1 MSAPEALTAAVAD
14 GTGIT
19 SSNETKTVAV
29 ETDKKRAVKE
39 KPVSYFSLFRYAD
52 RKDMILI
59 TLGTIAGIGN
69 GACIPLFALIFGNLI
84 NVFGNEEVDLVST
97 VNQYCL
103 YFLYLAI
110 FTFFCS
116 YALIAFWMWSGSRQ
130 ANRVRS
136 LYLQAVLRQDVA
148 FFDKDATTG
157 ELLMGLN
164 EQTLAYQLAI
174 SEKVGSFLHNVGT
187 FVIGMAI
194 AFWRGWDLTLI
205 ILAMV
210 PILACVGAAIAIMGS
225 KLTKSANIA
234 YAKANTIS
242 QQALGNIR
250 TVAAFNHEDQVVR
263 EYSAALDW
271 PLKAGIKQGFMQGCI
286 IGVTNGIF
294 FMSYAAAMYYG
305 AVKVADG
312 SYTGGD
318 VLNVI
323 FAAIIGG
330 FALGQAAP
338 SFQYFLQ
345 GRNAGAVLFK
355 MIEKK
360 PEINLDAPGK
370 ELQNVTG
377 DLMLQNL
384 YFSYPARP
392 DKPVFQNFNLHIRAG
407 SVTALVGSS
416 GSGKSTA
423 VQLIQRFY
431 DPQQGAVLLD
441 GHDIRTLQLRWLRSL
456 MGLVSQEPALFASSI
471 RDNIMYGKPGS
482 TQEEIEA
489 AAMAANAHKFI
500 KSLPMGYDTLCG
512 EKGTQ
517 LSGGQKQRIAI
528 ARAIL
533 RNPKMLLLDEA
544 TSALD
549 TESEKLVQEAL
560 DNVKIGRTTVVVA
573 HRLSTIIN
581 ADAIAVVQQGVVVE
595 LGTHDELI
603 KDSVGAYA
611 TLIATQQAAM
621 DGGGDQQKGKEVEEE
636 IQAGGLWNS
645 VAAQRRVSL
654 EMVKEH
660 SGAGDIT
667 AADADDLEKGSG
679 KKKKKKSGKS
689 VGYWR
694 LAGYNKP
701 EWPYFIVGAFS
712 SACLGM
718 TMPGFALALSSI
730 IGVFYAPV
738 SDPNCAGDAGRE
750 CVLSGGR
757 EWSLI
762 FMGIGL
768 GCILFGILQGYS
780 FGVMGQKLARR
791 LRVILLKCVLKQ
803 DISFF
808 DKKENSSGAIVGRLA
823 SDTVFVRGAV
833 GDQVGVL
840 LQNIVTMVGALAIAF
855 AASWSM
861 CLVVLAT
868 LPILAVANVF
878 QTKFMMGF
886 SSEADTLYN
895 EANQTAAE
903 AMGSIRTIAAFSMQ
917 DQICDLYNHGMV
929 GPEKQ
934 VRKSSNLAGTGFG
947 FSQCVMFAVYAL
959 AFWFGAQEVSKGRMT
974 FDDMLKAFF
983 SILLAAFGLA
993 QAQMA
998 FPDMSKSGAAVQRV
1012 FKVIDAKPLIDSS
1025 SPAGEKPDKVV
1036 GDIELKNVTFSYPS
1050 RPDITV
1056 FKRFNLL
1063 VNAGQSLALVGE
1075 SGSGKSTIVGL
1086 VLRFYDPIE
1095 GVVLLDGKALPTLNL
1110 HWLRSQ
1116 IGLVNQEPVLF
1127 TDSIMGNIKY
1137 GNERATVEEV
1147 RAAAEAANALD
1158 FIDQM
1163 PEGLETRVGEGGIQ
1177 LSGGQKQRI
1186 AIARAIL
1193 RDPRILLLDEATSA
1207 LDAES
1212 EKQVQAALD
1221 RIIVGRTCVVVAHRL
1236 STVRQADVIAVVA
1249 AGRIIEQGTHDS
1261 LMDASGSY
1269 SKLVRHQSSRAVR
1282 RKGR

>member
-1 MSAPEALTAAVAD
+1 M
-14 GTGIT
+14 
-19 SSNETKTVAV
+19 TV
-29 ETDKKRAVKE
+29 
-39 KPVSYFSLFRYAD
+39 
-52 RKDMILI
+52 
-59 TLGTIAGIGN
+59 GTIAGVGN
-69 GACIPLFALIFGNLI
+69 GACIPIFALIFGNLI

-116 YALIAFWMWSGSRQ
+116 YALIAFWMWTGARQ

-136 LYLQAVLRQDVA
+136 LYLKAVLRQDVA

-174 SEKVGSFLHNVGT
+174 SEKVGSFLMNVGT

-210 PILACVGAAIAIMGS
+210 PILALVGAGIGIMGS
-225 KLTKSANIA
+225 KLTKSADIA

-263 EYSAALDW
+263 EYSAALEW
-271 PLKAGIKQGFMQGCI
+271 PLKAGIKQGLMQGCI
-286 IGVTNGIF
+286 IGCTNGIF
-294 FMSYAAAMYYG
+294 FMTYAAAMYYG
-305 AVKVADG
+305 AVRVADG
-312 SYTGGD
+312 AYTGGD

-338 SFQYFLQ
+338 SVRYFFQ
-345 GRNAGAVLFK
+345 GRNAGAVLFE

-360 PEINLDAPGK
+360 PEIDLDAPGE
-370 ELQNVTG
+370 ELENVTG
-377 DLMLQNL
+377 DLTLQNV
-384 YFSYPARP
+384 YFNYPARP
-392 DKPVFQNFNLHIRAG
+392 DKPVFQNFNLHIPAG

-423 VQLIQRFY
+423 VQLLQRFY

-441 GHDIRTLQLRWLRSL
+441 GHDLRTLQLRWLRSL

-482 TQEEIEA
+482 TNEEIEA
-489 AAMAANAHKFI
+489 AAKAANAHKFI
-500 KSLPMGYDTLCG
+500 NSLPLGYDTLCG

-533 RNPKMLLLDEA
+533 RNPKILLLDEA

-595 LGTHDELI
+595 LGTHDELT
-603 KDSVGAYA
+603 KDSLGAYA

-621 DGGGDQQKGKEVEEE
+621 EGVGKQQKGEEE
-636 IQAGGLWNS
+636 GEELQAGSLWDS
-645 VAAQRRVSL
+645 VAAQRRTSL
-654 EMVKEH
+654 DMVQEH
-660 SGAGDIT
+660 SGAAENT
-667 AADADDLEKGSG
+667 AADADADELEKGSG
-679 KKKKKKSGKS
+679 KKKKKKKS
-689 VGYWR
+689 EKGVGYWR

-701 EWPYFIVGAFS
+701 EWPYFIVGVFS

-738 SDPNCAGDAGRE
+738 SDPDCAGDAGSE

-757 EWSLI
+757 KWSLI
-762 FMGIGL
+762 FMAIGL

-791 LRVILLKCVLKQ
+791 LRVILLKCVLRQ

-833 GDQVGVL
+833 GDQAGVL
-840 LQNIVTMVGALAIAF
+840 LQNIVTMIGALAIAF
-855 AASWSM
+855 SASWSM

-903 AMGSIRTIAAFSMQ
+903 AMGSIRTIASFSMQ
-917 DQICDLYNHGMV
+917 DQICDLYNNGIV

-934 VRKSSNLAGTGFG
+934 VRKSSNLAGTGFA
-947 FSQCVMFAVYAL
+947 FSQAVMFAVYAL
-959 AFWFGAQEVSKGRMT
+959 AFWFGAQEVSKGNMT
-974 FDDMLKAFF
+974 FEDMLKAFF
-983 SILLAAFGLA
+983 AILLAAFGLA

-1012 FKVIDAKPLIDSS
+1012 FEVIDAKPLIDSS
-1025 SPAGEKPDKVV
+1025 SSAGEKPDKVV
-1036 GDIELKNVTFSYPS
+1036 GDIELKSVTFWYPS

-1056 FKRFNLL
+1056 FKRFNLM

-1086 VLRFYDPIE
+1086 VLRFYDPVE
-1095 GVVLLDGKALPTLNL
+1095 GAILLDGKALPTLNV

-1116 IGLVNQEPVLF
+1116 VGLVNQEPVLF
-1127 TDSIMGNIKY
+1127 TDSVMGNIKY
-1137 GNERATVEEV
+1137 GNERATIEEV
-1147 RAAAEAANALD
+1147 RNAAEAANALK

-1236 STVRQADVIAVVA
+1236 STVRHADAIAVVA

-1261 LMDASGSY
+1261 LMDIAGSY

>member
-1 MSAPEALTAAVAD
+1 
-14 GTGIT
+14 
-19 SSNETKTVAV
+19 
-29 ETDKKRAVKE
+29 
-39 KPVSYFSLFRYAD
+39 
-52 RKDMILI
+52 
-59 TLGTIAGIGN
+59 
-69 GACIPLFALIFGNLI
+69 
-84 NVFGNEEVDLVST
+84 
-97 VNQYCL
+97 
-103 YFLYLAI
+103 
-110 FTFFCS
+110 
-116 YALIAFWMWSGSRQ
+116 
-130 ANRVRS
+130 
-136 LYLQAVLRQDVA
+136 
-148 FFDKDATTG
+148 
-157 ELLMGLN
+157 
-164 EQTLAYQLAI
+164 
-174 SEKVGSFLHNVGT
+174 
-187 FVIGMAI
+187 MAI

-250 TVAAFNHEDQVVR
+250 TVAAFNHEEQVVR
-263 EYSAALDW
+263 EYSAALEW

-286 IGVTNGIF
+286 IGCTNGIF

-305 AVKVADG
+305 AVRVADG
-312 SYTGGD
+312 TYTGGD

-338 SFQYFLQ
+338 SVQYFLQ

-355 MIEKK
+355 MIEKQ
-360 PEINLDAPGK
+360 PEIDLDAPGK
-370 ELQNVTG
+370 ELETVTG
-377 DLMLQNL
+377 DLTLQNL
-384 YFSYPARP
+384 YFNYPARP
-392 DKPVFQNFNLHIRAG
+392 DKPVFQGFNLHIPAG
-407 SVTALVGSS
+407 SVTALVGAS

-441 GHDIRTLQLRWLRSL
+441 GHDLKTLQLRWLRSL

-482 TQEEIEA
+482 TQDEIEA
-489 AAMAANAHKFI
+489 AAKAANAHRFI
-500 KSLPMGYDTLCG
+500 ITLPMGYDTLCG

-533 RNPKMLLLDEA
+533 RNPKILLLDEA

-560 DNVKIGRTTVVVA
+560 DNVKVGRTTVVVA

-581 ADAIAVVQQGVVVE
+581 ADAIAVVQQGSIVE

-603 KDSVGAYA
+603 KDTVGAYA

-621 DGGGDQQKGKEVEEE
+621 DQGDQQKGGKEEAVEEE
-636 IQAGGLWNS
+636 AGGLWDS
-645 VAAQRRVSL
+645 IAAQRRASL
-654 EMVKEH
+654 DMYKSSTA
-660 SGAGDIT
+660 SGDVIAE
-667 AADADDLEKGSG
+667 DAEDLEKGSG
-679 KKKKKKSGKS
+679 KKKEKGNKS

-730 IGVFYAPV
+730 IAVFYAPV
-738 SDPNCAGDAGRE
+738 SNPDCAGAAASG
-750 CVLSGGR
+750 CVLSGGAK
-757 EWSLI
+757 WALI

-768 GCILFGILQGYS
+768 GCILFGILQGYC

-791 LRVILLKCVLKQ
+791 LRVILLKCVLTQ

-840 LQNIVTMVGALAIAF
+840 LQNIVTMVGALTIAF
-855 AASWSM
+855 IASWSM

-868 LPILAVANVF
+868 LPILAFANVF
-878 QTKFMMGF
+878 QTKFMIGF
-886 SSEADTLYN
+886 SSDADTLYN
-895 EANQTAAE
+895 DANQTAAE
-903 AMGSIRTIAAFSMQ
+903 AMGSIRTIAAFGME
-917 DQICDLYNHGMV
+917 DQICELYNSGMV

-934 VRKSSNLAGTGFG
+934 VQKKSNIAGAGFG
-947 FSQCVMFAVYAL
+947 FSQFVMFAVYAL
-959 AFWFGAQEVSKGRMT
+959 AFWFGAQEVSKGRMS

-1012 FKVIDAKPLIDSS
+1012 FEVIDAKPLIDSS
-1025 SPAGEKPDKVV
+1025 SPTGEKPSVV
-1036 GDIELKNVTFSYPS
+1036 TGDIELKNVTFAYPS
-1050 RPDITV
+1050 RPDVTV
-1056 FKRFNLL
+1056 FRKFNLM

-1086 VLRFYDPIE
+1086 VLRFYDPLE
-1095 GVVLLDGKALPTLNL
+1095 GAVLLDGKPLPTLNI

-1116 IGLVNQEPVLF
+1116 VGLVNQEPVLF

-1147 RAAAEAANALD
+1147 RAAAEAANALE

-1236 STVRQADVIAVVA
+1236 STVRNADVIAVVA

-1261 LMDASGSY
+1261 LMNATGSY

-1282 RKGR
+1282 RNGRSFAKLPGTAE

>member
-1 MSAPEALTAAVAD
+1 M
-14 GTGIT
+14 
-19 SSNETKTVAV
+19 
-29 ETDKKRAVKE
+29 
-39 KPVSYFSLFRYAD
+39 
-52 RKDMILI
+52 
-59 TLGTIAGIGN
+59 
-69 GACIPLFALIFGNLI
+69 
-84 NVFGNEEVDLVST
+84 
-97 VNQYCL
+97 
-103 YFLYLAI
+103 
-110 FTFFCS
+110 
-116 YALIAFWMWSGSRQ
+116 
-130 ANRVRS
+130 
-136 LYLQAVLRQDVA
+136 
-148 FFDKDATTG
+148 
-157 ELLMGLN
+157 
-164 EQTLAYQLAI
+164 
-174 SEKVGSFLHNVGT
+174 
-187 FVIGMAI
+187 
-194 AFWRGWDLTLI
+194 
-205 ILAMV
+205 
-210 PILACVGAAIAIMGS
+210 
-225 KLTKSANIA
+225 
-234 YAKANTIS
+234 
-242 QQALGNIR
+242 
-250 TVAAFNHEDQVVR
+250 
-263 EYSAALDW
+263 
-271 PLKAGIKQGFMQGCI
+271 
-286 IGVTNGIF
+286 
-294 FMSYAAAMYYG
+294 
-305 AVKVADG
+305 
-312 SYTGGD
+312 
-318 VLNVI
+318 
-323 FAAIIGG
+323 
-330 FALGQAAP
+330 
-338 SFQYFLQ
+338 
-345 GRNAGAVLFK
+345 
-355 MIEKK
+355 
-360 PEINLDAPGK
+360 
-370 ELQNVTG
+370 
-377 DLMLQNL
+377 
-384 YFSYPARP
+384 
-392 DKPVFQNFNLHIRAG
+392 
-407 SVTALVGSS
+407 
-416 GSGKSTA
+416 
-423 VQLIQRFY
+423 
-431 DPQQGAVLLD
+431 
-441 GHDIRTLQLRWLRSL
+441 
-456 MGLVSQEPALFASSI
+456 
-471 RDNIMYGKPGS
+471 
-482 TQEEIEA
+482 
-489 AAMAANAHKFI
+489 
-500 KSLPMGYDTLCG
+500 
-512 EKGTQ
+512 
-517 LSGGQKQRIAI
+517 
-528 ARAIL
+528 
-533 RNPKMLLLDEA
+533 
-544 TSALD
+544 
-549 TESEKLVQEAL
+549 
-560 DNVKIGRTTVVVA
+560 
-573 HRLSTIIN
+573 
-581 ADAIAVVQQGVVVE
+581 
-595 LGTHDELI
+595 
-603 KDSVGAYA
+603 
-611 TLIATQQAAM
+611 
-621 DGGGDQQKGKEVEEE
+621 
-636 IQAGGLWNS
+636 
-645 VAAQRRVSL
+645 
-654 EMVKEH
+654 
-660 SGAGDIT
+660 
-667 AADADDLEKGSG
+667 
-679 KKKKKKSGKS
+679 
-689 VGYWR
+689 
-694 LAGYNKP
+694 
-701 EWPYFIVGAFS
+701 
-712 SACLGM
+712 
-718 TMPGFALALSSI
+718 
-730 IGVFYAPV
+730 
-738 SDPNCAGDAGRE
+738 
-750 CVLSGGR
+750 
-757 EWSLI
+757 
-762 FMGIGL
+762 
-768 GCILFGILQGYS
+768 
-780 FGVMGQKLARR
+780 
-791 LRVILLKCVLKQ
+791 
-803 DISFF
+803 
-808 DKKENSSGAIVGRLA
+808 
-823 SDTVFVRGAV
+823 RGAV